1 MAEEMQEL
9 IVLQVEELD
18 HCRDRLD
25 QYLVKKLPEISRS
38 RLQSLIRGGHVLVN
52 DQAVKPKLSV
62 EPGDRIE
69 ISFPP
74 PENSGITPEEIP
86 LDILFEDDDLIAI
99 NKAEGM
105 VVHPA
110 AGNPG
115 GTLVNALL
123 HHCKGNLSGIGGVE
137 RPGIVHRLDKDTSG
151 CIIVAKND
159 IAHNSLSSSF
169 AERTVKKQYICV
181 VTGKVRKPSGRIEN
195 FIGRNPG
202 NRQKMAIVDERHGRV
217 AITEWT
223 TIHEGEDFSTIR
235 CHILTGRTHQI
246 RVHMAYELGH
256 AILGDPI
263 YGKRTLQRE
272 DSTRLMLH
280 AWQLTIQHPISG
292 QPLELEAPL
301 PADFARFLPT

>member
-1 MAEEMQEL
+1 MQEL

-38 RLQSLIRGGHVLVN
+38 RMQSLIRAGHVLVN
-52 DQAVKPKLSV
+52 DQAVKPKVGL

-74 PENSGITPEEIP
+74 TEKSGITPEEIP
-86 LDILFEDDDLIAI
+86 LDVLFEDEDLIVV

-159 IAHNSLSSSF
+159 AAHKALSSSF
-169 AERTVKKQYICV
+169 SERTVQKEYICV
-181 VTGKVRKPSGRIEN
+181 VNGVVRKPSGRIEN

-202 NRQKMAIVDERHGRV
+202 NRQKMAVVDERQGRI
-217 AITEWT
+217 AITDWEV
-223 TIHEGEDFSTIR
+223 IHTGKDFSTVR
-235 CHILTGRTHQI
+235 CRIHTGRTHQI

-272 DSTRLMLH
+272 DAHRLMLH
-280 AWQLTIQHPISG
+280 AHRLTIDHPTLG
-292 QPLELEAPL
+292 QALELEAPL
-301 PADFARFLPT
+301 PKEFTQFQPT